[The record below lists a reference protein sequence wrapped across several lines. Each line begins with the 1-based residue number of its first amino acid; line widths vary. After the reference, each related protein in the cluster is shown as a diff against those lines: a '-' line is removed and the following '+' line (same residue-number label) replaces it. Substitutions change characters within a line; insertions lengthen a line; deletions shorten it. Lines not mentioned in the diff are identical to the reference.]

1 MARQDWSLEPALG
14 VGPAERSLTAGLCDL
29 ADRAL
34 ALRERRLAEAAIE
47 TIYLWLDA
55 VETGPPTH

>member
-1 MARQDWSLEPALG
+1 MEPALG

>member
-1 MARQDWSLEPALG
+1 MPALAPG
-14 VGPAERSLTAGLCDL
+14 LAERTMTTGLCDV
-29 ADRAL
+29 ADLAL

-55 VETGPPTH
+55 VEGDAPTH